1 MNDYLSSEILKLKIN
16 LMDKTKHN
24 MKYSISNSGE
34 RKSPSFPSKSN
45 KSSISDIIEREI
57 AKKLN
62 SKTGKI
68 FEENI
73 RKCLKINLDWK
84 KGKIKRKFFY
94 REISFK
100 NKKRKFIICPNK
112 NTNLS
117 TKEGYYTF
125 TFNVFDNSCE
135 ILNTNTG
142 EVVKKINE
150 NNNAQDVAISDKIIS
165 IGKPNEFEIDG
176 LFKIKGFDLL
186 SFDEEEIEIIHN
198 NINENLDYSYA
209 AIEIKLS
216 YKKIPDMIMQ
226 LIKKKKILE
235 KIFKKPILYL
245 GFVTCENA
253 KCENANVYKEI
264 PVDFN
269 CLILCVKNGMFF
281 GRKMT
286 EKIDWKL
293 VEKVEGIEKK
303 VEGIE
308 KRIEGIEKKI
318 EGIEKKIE
326 GIEKKIEERFEGI
339 EKKINSLFSL
349 LKNK

>member
-1 MNDYLSSEILKLKIN
+1 MNDYLSSEILQLKIN
-16 LMDKTKHN
+16 LMDKNKHN

-34 RKSPSFPSKSN
+34 RKSPSLPSKSN

-84 KGKIKRKFFY
+84 VGKIKRMFFY

-165 IGKPNEFEIDG
+165 IGKPNEFEIDD

-339 EKKINSLFSL
+339 EKKINYLF
-349 LKNK
+349 